1 MIYGNQEVVDKKINA
16 LKDLTTDKLITEL
29 SVIHISLDRNEAN
42 RKNCK
47 SDFSY
52 WSYVAEAEEL
62 NAVKDYIEDRI
73 QTYLINNNAKT
84 ITKAQA
90 AEERLNIIICKK
102 NEVVNNLNEYKPNG
116 YKRIIE
122 FINKIFSEE

>member
-62 NAVKDYIEDRI
+62 NAVKDYIEDKI
-73 QTYLINNNAKT
+73 QTYLINSNAKT

-90 AEERLNIIICKK
+90 AEERLNIIISKK

-116 YKRIIE
+116 YKRVIE